1 MYESYDQPPATIIYP
16 NQRRIDWKTLGAYAL
31 AALGVGFGI
40 ACLLL
45 LVGYK
50 NTVSTQFG
58 QMSHAVQREQSARA
72 SEDKSLSGKIAA
84 TDNAVSDFA
93 QFDML
98 CSQALTGP
106 NGPAQFDF
114 PCRQH

>member
-31 AALGVGFGI
+31 AALGVGFGV

-45 LVGYK
+45 FVGYK
-50 NTVSTQFG
+50 NTVSG
-58 QMSHAVQREQSARA
+58 QLGQISQSVQHEQSARA
-72 SEDKSLSGKIAA
+72 NEDKSLNGKIAA
-84 TDNAVSDFA
+84 TDNAVGDVA
-93 QFDML
+93 QFNML

>member
-1 MYESYDQPPATIIYP
+1 MYDQPDYMATAVIHDR
-16 NQRRIDWKTLGAYAL
+16 RRIDWKTLGAYAL

-45 LVGYK
+45 FVGYK
-50 NTVSTQFG
+50 NMVSG
-58 QMSHAVQREQSARA
+58 QMSQLNRVVQHEQSARA
-72 SEDKSLSGKIAA
+72 SGEKSLNGKIAA
-84 TDNAVSDFA
+84 TDNAVGDFA
-93 QFDML
+93 QFNL
-98 CSQALTGP
+98 TCSQALTAS